1 MMKRIVSLTLVILM
15 VAALF
20 VGCGSSDSVEG
31 TYKLKAI
38 DGKNIKDY
46 YTEKAEKSGETLETV
61 LKFMGVEETDLDNLM
76 TLTLN
81 ADGSAAMNS
90 KMDVEEKSYDG
101 TWKQE
106 GDKITVTVDNDPQE
120 FTLKDG
126 EITAK
131 FGDMT
136 LTLGK

>member
-1 MMKRIVSLTLVILM
+1 MMKRILSLALVVVM

-46 YTEKAEKSGETLETV
+46 YTEMAEKSGETLETV
-61 LKFMGVEETDLDNLM
+61 LKSMGVEETDLDNLM

>member
-20 VGCGSSDSVEG
+20 VGCGSSDSVDG

-38 DGKNIKDY
+38 DGKNVKEYFTAI
-46 YTEKAEKSGETLETV
+46 AEKGGETLQTV
-61 LKFMGVEETDLDNLM
+61 LKFMGIDENSLDNLM
-76 TLTLN
+76 TLVLKS
-81 ADGSAAMNS
+81 DGTFSMNS
-90 KMDVEEKSYDG
+90 KMDTEEKSYDG

-106 GDKITVTVDNDPQE
+106 GDKLTLTIDNEPQE

-126 EITAK
+126 ELSFTTD
-131 FGDMT
+131 GMT
-136 LTLGK
+136 MTLGK

>member
-1 MMKRIVSLTLVILM
+1 MMKRILSLALVVVM

-46 YTEKAEKSGETLETV
+46 YTEKAGKSGETLETV

>member
-1 MMKRIVSLTLVILM
+1 MMKRILSLALVVVM